1 MNRKRNLHW
10 RAGAGVTISS
20 SHTLERRMADYDY
33 DLFVIGAGSGGV
45 RAGRMAAS
53 YGARVAVAEEHR
65 IGGTCV
71 IRGCVP
77 KKMLVY
83 GSHFAE
89 ELQDAANYGWTVQGM
104 KFDWAVLRDTV
115 LRDVARIESAY
126 TATLDNNRVEHFME
140 RATITGPHGIKL
152 ASGKEFTARLIL
164 IATGAWPVMPDFPGN
179 EHCITSNEV
188 FHLPEFPKRVVVQ
201 GAGYIAMEFAGIFNA
216 LGAHVT
222 VINRSD
228 VILRGYDEQL
238 RDRLLQITM
247 ARGIEYKFNCPI
259 TKVEKNDDGSLSIH
273 AGKLDPIHA
282 DIVLIATG
290 RTPKTDGLGLETAGI
305 ELGEKG
311 EIPVDKHNRTS
322 TESIFAIGDV
332 TDRIQLTPVAIREGQ
347 AFADTQF
354 GGKPHLVDYE
364 CVPSAVFS
372 QPPLAA
378 VGLTEGAARNQYG
391 NIKVYS
397 SDFRPMKNVFAE
409 RHERG
414 LYKLVVDANT
424 DRILGIHMIG
434 PDSPEILQAAAIA
447 VKAGLKK
454 SDFDA
459 TIALHPS
466 MAEELVLM
474 R

>member
-1 MNRKRNLHW
+1 
-10 RAGAGVTISS
+10 
-20 SHTLERRMADYDY
+20 MATYDY

-45 RAGRMAAS
+45 RASRIAAGH
-53 YGARVAVAEEHR
+53 GARVAVAEEHR

-77 KKMLVY
+77 KKLLVY

-89 ELQDAANYGWTVQGM
+89 ELQDAANYGWTVEGM
-104 KFDWAVLRDTV
+104 RFDWAVLRDTV
-115 LRDVARIESAY
+115 LRDVDRLETAY
-126 TATLDNNRVEHFME
+126 TATLDNNQVELFAS
-140 RATITGPHGIKL
+140 RATITGPHGVKL
-152 ASGKEFTARLIL
+152 ASGEAFSAKYIL
-164 IATGAWPVMPDFPGN
+164 VATGAWPVMPEFPGN

-188 FHLPEFPKRVVVQ
+188 FHLPELPKRVVIQ

-216 LGAHVT
+216 LGSHVT
-222 VINRSD
+222 VVNRSD
-228 VILRGYDEQL
+228 VILRGYDEAL

-259 TKVEKNDDGSLSIH
+259 TRVEKQADGRLLVT
-273 AGKLDPIHA
+273 AGKQDPLPA
-282 DIVLIATG
+282 DVVLIATG
-290 RTPKTDGLGLETAGI
+290 RAPNTAGLGLEAAGI
-305 ELGEKG
+305 ELGPKG
-311 EIPVDKHNRTS
+311 EIPVDDYSKTS
-322 TESIFAIGDV
+322 CDSIYAVGDV
-332 TDRIQLTPVAIREGQ
+332 TDRVQLTPIAIREGH
-347 AFADTQF
+347 AFADTVF
-354 GGKPHLVDYE
+354 GDTPRSTAYD

-378 VGLTEGAARNQYG
+378 VGLTEGQARNRFG

-414 LYKLVVDANT
+414 LYKLVVDAGS

-434 PDSPEILQAAAIA
+434 PEAPEILQAAAIA
-447 VKAGLKK
+447 VRAGLKK
-454 SDFDA
+454 ADFDA
-459 TIALHPS
+459 TVALHPS